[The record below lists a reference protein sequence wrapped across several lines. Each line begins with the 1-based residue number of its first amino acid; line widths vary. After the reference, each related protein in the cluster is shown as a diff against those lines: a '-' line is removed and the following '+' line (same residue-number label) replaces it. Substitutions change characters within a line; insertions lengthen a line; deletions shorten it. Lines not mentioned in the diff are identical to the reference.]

1 MNIIDEPKAVALD
14 DSFSNSKTNSDSSS
28 LIPDNFYESKSAS
41 IFDDDFQGIE
51 WPKKVKYSGSSIDDN
66 YNRLWN
72 YGGEFSIGADGLLA
86 DDDD

>member
-51 WPKKVKYSGSSIDDN
+51 WPKKVKFTEYNNDDSG
-66 YNRLWN
+66 RLWN
-72 YGGEFSIGADGLLA
+72 YGELFSVGADGLLA